1 MGFIRFNTNPVNNL
15 VGDCT
20 VRAISVLTDQTWD
33 DTYLWLVTEGFVIK
47 DMPSSNEVWG
57 SYLKHNGFKKT
68 VIPDTCPNCYTVK
81 DFCMDYPKGRFLLST
96 GSHVIA
102 VVDGNYYDTW
112 DSGDELP
119 IYYWERR

>member
-20 VRAISVLTDQTWD
+20 VRAISVLTDQSWD
-33 DTYLWLVTEGFVIK
+33 DTYLGLASEGFVIK

-57 SYLKHNGFKKT
+57 SYLKRNGFKRT

-81 DFCMDYPKGRFLLST
+81 AFCNDYPQGRFLLAT

-112 DSGDELP
+112 DSGDEIP

>member
-20 VRAISVLTDQTWD
+20 VRAVSVLTDQTWD

>member
-20 VRAISVLTDQTWD
+20 VRAISVLTDQSWD
-33 DTYLWLVTEGFVIK
+33 DTYLGLASEGFVIK

-57 SYLKHNGFKKT
+57 SYLKRNGFKRT

-81 DFCMDYPKGRFLLST
+81 EFCNDYPQGRFLLAT

-102 VVDGNYYDTW
+102 IVDGNYYDTW
-112 DSGDELP
+112 DSGDEIP

>member
-20 VRAISVLTDQTWD
+20 VRAISVLTDQSWD
-33 DTYLWLVTEGFVIK
+33 DTYLGLASEGFVIK

-57 SYLKHNGFKKT
+57 SYLKRNGFKRT

-81 DFCMDYPKGRFLLST
+81 EFCNDYPQGRFLLAT

-102 VVDGNYYDTW
+102 VADGNYYDTW
-112 DSGDELP
+112 DSGDEIP